1 MLGIKG
7 KWHTR
12 VYKLQA
18 GRSGF
23 KTLPIMI
30 NPQFC
35 DTFTRLFNKTSPP
48 KVTLGLGKDATWQSL
63 VISFHP

>member
-35 DTFTRLFNKTSPP
+35 DTLHKNP
-48 KVTLGLGKDATWQSL
+48 
-63 VISFHP
+63 VI